1 MNMVKSSITVVK
13 HPTKKNNYAV
23 RYFTPYG
30 RAFYLMG
37 VNSATSRWYGFT
49 RSKASALAKKVR
61 RK

>member
-1 MNMVKSSITVVK
+1 MVKSSITVVK

-37 VNSATSRWYGFT
+37 VNSSTSRWYGFT
-49 RSKASALAKKVR
+49 RSKAYALAKRIK
-61 RK
+61 KK